1 VRVVE
6 PDEGAALRWAALGAH
21 VARGSPLDPDLLDRA
36 AHGVRTVVVFLD
48 AARSG
53 RDLLATVLGSEE
65 APPPSFRLVACM
77 ASPPA
82 GALEAIERSGVD
94 HVVLLSGARRWARRR
109 RTASVGQ
116 LVAAIDAAD
125 DIAGEPRL
133 VLDLGRAQDW
143 AELGLV
149 PP

>member
-1 VRVVE
+1 MRVVE
-6 PDEGAALRWAALGAH
+6 PDEAAALRWAALGAH

-48 AARSG
+48 AGPSG
-53 RDLLATVLGSEE
+53 RDLLAAVLGPQG
-65 APPPSFRLVACM
+65 APPPAFRLVACM

-82 GALEAIERSGVD
+82 GALDAIERSGVD
-94 HVVLLSGARRWARRR
+94 HVVLLSGARRWYRRR
-109 RTASVGQ
+109 RAAPLGR

-133 VLDLGRAQDW
+133 VLDLERAQDR
-143 AELGLV
+143 AELGLGSG
-149 PP
+149 